1 MGGFVFANES
11 IKKGKTET
19 VEIKTSAKCGHCEE
33 RITKALTYTKGVVDI
48 DFNDETKVVA
58 VTYKTK
64 KTNPEALRKA
74 ISMAGY
80 QADEM
85 PANQAA
91 FDALSDCCKKDGVKC
106 SGH

>member
-1 MGGFVFANES
+1 
-11 IKKGKTET
+11 
-19 VEIKTSAKCGHCEE
+19 
-33 RITKALTYTKGVVDI
+33 
-48 DFNDETKVVA
+48 